1 MPKLKTRKSASKRF
15 RLTGS
20 GKIVHRKSHRNHLLQ
35 HKTSDRKNRLSK
47 MAIVDERDAENVRL
61 MMPYL

>member
-15 RLTGS
+15 LLTGS

-47 MAIVDERDAENVRL
+47 MEIVNERDAENVRL